1 MRVQYIENKNACYMN
16 IETLPALFVRSISV
30 GDVGSTSVGDVIVGS
45 TSVGEVIG
53 GSLCW

>member
-1 MRVQYIENKNACYMN
+1 MN

-30 GDVGSTSVGDVIVGS
+30 SDVGSTSVGDVIVGS

-53 GSLCW
+53 GS